1 MPDLCTR
8 FQQAAKNIQR
18 CSKVFYFHVYFS
30 FMAKF
35 GQILLQMISKWKL
48 VYTPHH
54 KIGKKRKEQKEDE
67 S

>member
-1 MPDLCTR
+1 
-8 FQQAAKNIQR
+8 
-18 CSKVFYFHVYFS
+18 
-30 FMAKF
+30 MAKF